1 MKTDTPD
8 RVTLGEVEHRRP
20 DTLTPYRF
28 RYITIPDL
36 LPEDQAQLESSI
48 GRYGITEPL
57 IVLADHRILDGHH
70 RHAIALKRGL
80 ARIPVRVAA
89 FADPFA
95 IEWYAVESA
104 LVRRHLTPA
113 RKVQLAE
120 PLAQAEAEH
129 ARLRRLATLKQF
141 QGSVDALRPDPSPKG
156 KTLQRIAA
164 KIGISTRVAERIMTV
179 MEKGPP
185 GLFERLARGDI
196 KPDAAYRQ
204 TIEALEKEGQE
215 KGDAKAP
222 AGRAPQARR
231 PVRKAFKRAMP
242 PPRPRMPEAT
252 PAALREIDASVTG
265 WIEESRGWP
274 AEDQAVFWT
283 SLTLLASRI
292 EELLHI
298 LSQYIR
304 GDPVIPASVG

>member
-1 MKTDTPD
+1 
-8 RVTLGEVEHRRP
+8 
-20 DTLTPYRF
+20 
-28 RYITIPDL
+28 
-36 LPEDQAQLESSI
+36 
-48 GRYGITEPL
+48 
-57 IVLADHRILDGHH
+57 
-70 RHAIALKRGL
+70 
-80 ARIPVRVAA
+80 
-89 FADPFA
+89 
-95 IEWYAVESA
+95 
-104 LVRRHLTPA
+104 
-113 RKVQLAE
+113 
-120 PLAQAEAEH
+120 
-129 ARLRRLATLKQF
+129 
-141 QGSVDALRPDPSPKG
+141 
-156 KTLQRIAA
+156 
-164 KIGISTRVAERIMTV
+164 

-185 GLFERLARGDI
+185 GLFERLAKGDI
-196 KPDAAYRQ
+196 TPDGAYRQ

-231 PVRKAFKRAMP
+231 TVRKAFKPATP

-265 WIEESRGWP
+265 WIEESCRWP